1 MKHSR
6 PPVPLRPH
14 YGDQGSFIGR
24 AMTAAMLARS
34 SAKNADP
41 VAAARKRWPDDE
53 VTAALLTRA
62 AVSGA
67 STSVSGWAAELTSTA
82 MISFLGSLAPESAA
96 SKLISMGLSLSLP
109 PGAKEGK
116 YPIRSSAPVKMPW
129 VGEGAPIPVRAN
141 TLAMVTVGPPKK
153 FGVIIAM
160 TRDLAKRSQAP
171 EIFETL
177 LREEA
182 ALSLDAAYFST
193 DAASSEAHAGLL
205 NGLTPLTSSTGQ
217 IAGDMAALAS
227 AVGTGGSGQVVFIAG
242 TGRAAAIP
250 LLLPELEATVL
261 PSAAVPETRLIAVDP
276 KALIH
281 LADGSPEI
289 DSSEESVLHYNDSPA
304 HIGTAGTPNVV
315 AAPVASLY
323 QTDAIATR
331 LLADVAFGSR
341 RTGAVAYMDNLEW

>member
-14 YGDQGSFIGR
+14 YGEQRSFIGR

-41 VAAARKRWPDDE
+41 VSTARKRWPDDE

-96 SKLISMGLSLSLP
+96 SRLISMGLSLSLP

-116 YPIRSSAPVKMPW
+116 YPLRSNAPVKMPW
-129 VGEGAPIPVRAN
+129 VAEGAPIPMRAN
-141 TLAMVTVGPPKK
+141 TIGTVTVSPKK
-153 FGVIIAM
+153 FGVIVVQN
-160 TRDLAKRSQAP
+160 RELARRSDAP

-182 ALSLDAAYFST
+182 ALSLNAAYFSS
-193 DAASSEAHAGLL
+193 DAARPQT
-205 NGLTPLTSSTGQ
+205 TPVCST
-217 IAGDMAALAS
+217 AL
-227 AVGTGGSGQVVFIAG
+227 
-242 TGRAAAIP
+242 
-250 LLLPELEATVL
+250 
-261 PSAAVPETRLIAVDP
+261 RL
-276 KALIH
+276 
-281 LADGSPEI
+281 
-289 DSSEESVLHYNDSPA
+289 
-304 HIGTAGTPNVV
+304 
-315 AAPVASLY
+315 
-323 QTDAIATR
+323 
-331 LLADVAFGSR
+331 
-341 RTGAVAYMDNLEW
+341 

>member
-1 MKHSR
+1 
-6 PPVPLRPH
+6 
-14 YGDQGSFIGR
+14 
-24 AMTAAMLARS
+24 
-34 SAKNADP
+34 
-41 VAAARKRWPDDE
+41 
-53 VTAALLTRA
+53 
-62 AVSGA
+62 
-67 STSVSGWAAELTSTA
+67 

-96 SKLISMGLSLSLP
+96 SRLISMGLSLSLP

-116 YPIRSSAPVKMPW
+116 YPIRSGSPVKMPW
-129 VGEGAPIPVRAN
+129 VAEGAPIPMRAN
-141 TLAMVTVGPPKK
+141 TIGTVTIGPPKK
-153 FGVIIAM
+153 FGVIVTM
-160 TRDLAKRSQAP
+160 TRELAKRSEAS

-193 DAASSEAHAGLL
+193 DAASASDHAGLL
-205 NGLTPLTSSTGQ
+205 NGVTPLTSSTGQ

-242 TGRAAAIP
+242 TGRAASMP
-250 LLLPELEATVL
+250 LLLPEMEATVL

-281 LADGSPEI
+281 LADGAPEI
-289 DSSEESVLHYNDSPA
+289 ESSEESAINYSDTPA
-304 HIGTAGTPNVV
+304 HIGTAGSPNVV

-323 QTDAIATR
+323 QTGAIATR

-341 RTGAVAYMDNLEW
+341 RTGAVAYMDNIEW